1 MSDEGHSEKPSAPEA
16 TPEGTSRREFLVEK
30 VGLGALAGVGA
41 LAAGQAALA
50 QPVPDRQAAAIA
62 NFGKRVVTLTVK
74 LPDNVD
80 LKTQIERVPGKALAL
95 ELPDAG
101 QDQRR
106 LVMDLTSAKAQDWLK
121 PKKGSF
127 SVSGSNCCCVRG

>member
-1 MSDEGHSEKPSAPEA
+1 MSDEGTNEKPSAPEA
-16 TPEGTSRREFLVEK
+16 TPEGTSRREFLVER

-50 QPVPDRQAAAIA
+50 QPVPDRQAAALA
-62 NFGKRVVTLTVK
+62 SFGKRVVTLTVK

-95 ELPDAG
+95 ELPEAG

-106 LVMDLTSAKAQDWLK
+106 LVMDLTSSKAQDWLK